1 MRALLFFLIC
11 NSALSTNNTD
21 CLKIIYNV
29 STIKKY
35 LQKSQKSQEL
45 SKCKYYA
52 FNSITLYK
60 YISELKSSCSCINTQ
75 NNLEIFLQKA
85 ENSKSLSYCKESVNQ
100 SVKKLDSL
108 VTNIIDCKKIRD

>member
-1 MRALLFFLIC
+1 MFFLI
-11 NSALSTNNTD
+11 NNNALSTNNIAE
-21 CLKIIYNV
+21 CVKIIYTS

-35 LQKSQKSQEL
+35 LQKAQNSQEL
-45 SKCKYYA
+45 STCKYYA
-52 FNSITLYK
+52 FNSNIIYK

-85 ENSKSLSYCKESVNQ
+85 ENFKNLLYCKESVNQ
-100 SVKKLDSL
+100 TVKKLDSL

>member
-1 MRALLFFLIC
+1 MLFLIC
-11 NSALSTNNTD
+11 NNALSANNTD
-21 CLKIIYNV
+21 CLNIIYNV

-35 LQKSQKSQEL
+35 LQKSQKSHDL
-45 SKCKYYA
+45 SICKYYV

-60 YISELKSSCSCINTQ
+60 NISELKPSCSCINTQ

-85 ENSKSLSYCKESVNQ
+85 ENSKSLLYCKESVNQ

-108 VTNIIDCKKIRD
+108 VTDIIDCKK